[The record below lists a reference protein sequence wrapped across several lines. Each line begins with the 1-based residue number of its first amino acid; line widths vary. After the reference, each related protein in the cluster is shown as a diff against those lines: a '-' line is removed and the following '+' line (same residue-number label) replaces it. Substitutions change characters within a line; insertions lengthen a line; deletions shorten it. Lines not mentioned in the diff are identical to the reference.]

1 MADQEKRP
9 DGREAEEWT
18 PASPAKRVIA
28 WVGVVYMVCL
38 VLMNLYPFYTAGRYL
53 TGIGPLLVCPGV
65 VGLGILCAIQ
75 LRRAEC
81 PTWKRCVLAGLIALC
96 AIVCLM
102 GLVDGV
108 PALIAGLRG

>member
-9 DGREAEEWT
+9 DPQEAEDWT

-38 VLMNLYPFYTAGRYL
+38 VQKNLNTFNTGGRYL
-53 TGIGPLLVCPGV
+53 TGVGPLLVCPGV
-65 VGLGILCAIQ
+65 AGLAVLCVMQ

-81 PTWKRCVLAGLIALC
+81 PMCKRCELAGIAALC
-96 AIVCLM
+96 VIVFLM

-108 PALIAGLRG
+108 PALLAGIRG

>member
-1 MADQEKRP
+1 MADQEKRTDP
-9 DGREAEEWT
+9 QEAEDWT

-38 VLMNLYPFYTAGRYL
+38 VLLNLYPFYTGGRYL
-53 TGIGPLLVCPGV
+53 TGVGPLLVCPGV
-65 VGLGILCAIQ
+65 AGLAVLCVMQ

-81 PTWKRCVLAGLIALC
+81 PMWKRCALAGIAALC
-96 AIVCLM
+96 VIVFLM

-108 PALIAGLRG
+108 PALLAGIRG